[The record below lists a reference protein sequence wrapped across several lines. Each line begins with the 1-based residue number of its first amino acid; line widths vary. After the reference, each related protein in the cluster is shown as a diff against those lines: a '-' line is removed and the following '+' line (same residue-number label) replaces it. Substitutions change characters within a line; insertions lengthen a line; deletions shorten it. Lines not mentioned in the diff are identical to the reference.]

1 MDFDEAVNQALGPP
15 TEPKPEKEKADKPK
29 KVKVPRE
36 EKKRKERDETEERP
50 KKKKTLLPEEL
61 EAQKELFAQL
71 VRYCEAFPECAHGLF
86 VHPEAP
92 CEEIEF
98 QLATI
103 QRRINAK
110 NELGMMRA
118 GLVTGCM
125 LMETGNDL
133 MGSPLLLRGFAI
145 SVQAAGE
152 QFDSV
157 LKQILCKYGGNF
169 AMSCEATL
177 GLLLLKHAATT
188 HMANSAEAL
197 AKKEANKDV
206 PKIKEERVDPPTII
220 EIDSTEPEP
229 LPTPDSTSLP
239 Q

>member
-15 TEPKPEKEKADKPK
+15 TEPRPEKQDKPEKPK

-36 EKKRKERDETEERP
+36 ERKRKERDETEERP

-71 VRYCEAFPECAHGLF
+71 VRYCEAFPECSQGIF

-188 HMANSAEAL
+188 HMVNSAEAM
-197 AKKEANKDV
+197 AKKEA

-220 EIDSTEPEP
+220 EIDSTNPEP

>member
-15 TEPKPEKEKADKPK
+15 EKPKEEEAPKEPKKKREGKE
-29 KVKVPRE
+29 R
-36 EKKRKERDETEERP
+36 KRKERPLDEERLP
-50 KKKKTLLPEEL
+50 KKKKVLPEEA

-71 VRYCEAFPECAHGLF
+71 VRYCEAFPECAQGMF

-133 MGSPLLLRGFAI
+133 MGSPLLLRGFAV

-188 HMANSAEAL
+188 HMVNSAEAQ
-197 AKKEANKDV
+197 AKRADPKIEE
-206 PKIKEERVDPPTII
+206 PKIKEEPITEVPKEPIII
-220 EIDSTEPEP
+220 EEI
-229 LPTPDSTSLP
+229 TPDSSSLP

>member
-15 TEPKPEKEKADKPK
+15 TEPKPEKVDKPK

-110 NELGMMRA
+110 VATVLSA
-118 GLVTGCM
+118 G
-125 LMETGNDL
+125 
-133 MGSPLLLRGFAI
+133 RK
-145 SVQAAGE
+145 SVDT
-152 QFDSV
+152 F
-157 LKQILCKYGGNF
+157 
-169 AMSCEATL
+169 
-177 GLLLLKHAATT
+177 
-188 HMANSAEAL
+188 
-197 AKKEANKDV
+197 
-206 PKIKEERVDPPTII
+206 R
-220 EIDSTEPEP
+220 PEP
-229 LPTPDSTSLP
+229 FSQLVNHWVEGIRRGALNKLRRIPGDGAAL
-239 Q
+239 